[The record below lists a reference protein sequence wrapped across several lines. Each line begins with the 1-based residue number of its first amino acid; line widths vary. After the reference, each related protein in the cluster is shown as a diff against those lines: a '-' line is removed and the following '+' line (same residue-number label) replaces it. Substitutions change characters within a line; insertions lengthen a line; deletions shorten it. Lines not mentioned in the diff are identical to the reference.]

1 MLGVTV
7 QVQID
12 TFKEILGVVDR
23 FHTGGGDEIF
33 TPPNIV
39 QDMLD
44 LLPESVW
51 NSKTRFLDICCKS
64 GNFLIEIYNRLDRI
78 LSSDNN
84 FKDPVKR
91 RKHILENQ
99 IYGIC
104 NDDFEEMLI
113 KRRILGDAF
122 SDNDNIST
130 VAYVH
135 PVSGASKQ
143 FRELAQLSKQKTLKK
158 REEQLGYL
166 KDAIKEKFKQMDFDV
181 VVGNPPY
188 NNDMYLD
195 FVMIGHELA
204 KQFTLMITPAKWQA
218 KGGGQNDLFRKTIV
232 PYMSKIVYYPVAFE
246 IFDILE
252 PGGVS
257 YYLIDKSIHQ
267 LKQIT
272 NICDTYSLMQMT
284 KIKKIDSD
292 QVLLNCADSI
302 IRKTSKNKKLNFRLN
317 DMSKT
322 YRVVA
327 VTKAPGMTHARHKD
341 TPVYITSI
349 LSIRDDYYGREK
361 DRISIFSTNDFSEAE
376 QFVQY
381 MYRRLPRFLFLAQ
394 VCKLTGVYNNYDWR
408 FVPDPGAFDHIF
420 TDEELYKKYNLTDD
434 EIKLIESVI
443 KERK

>member
-1 MLGVTV
+1 MKKTNKIDKGGV

-12 TFKEILGVVDR
+12 TFKEILGDVDR
-23 FHTGGGDEIF
+23 FQTGSGDEIF

-39 QDMLD
+39 QNMLD

-64 GNFLIEIYNRLDRI
+64 GNFLVEIYNRLDRI

-104 NDDFEEMLI
+104 TDSFEEMMI
-113 KRRILGDAF
+113 KRRMLGDPF
-122 SDNDNIST
+122 SDNENIST
-130 VAYVH
+130 IAYVH

-195 FVMIGHELA
+195 FVMIGHKLA

-218 KGGGQNDLFRKTIV
+218 KRGGGKTTSSV
-232 PYMSKIVYYPVAFE
+232 K
-246 IFDILE
+246 
-252 PGGVS
+252 
-257 YYLIDKSIHQ
+257 Q
-267 LKQIT
+267 L
-272 NICDTYSLMQMT
+272 C
-284 KIKKIDSD
+284 
-292 QVLLNCADSI
+292 
-302 IRKTSKNKKLNFRLN
+302 
-317 DMSKT
+317 
-322 YRVVA
+322 
-327 VTKAPGMTHARHKD
+327 
-341 TPVYITSI
+341 
-349 LSIRDDYYGREK
+349 
-361 DRISIFSTNDFSEAE
+361 RI
-376 QFVQY
+376 
-381 MYRRLPRFLFLAQ
+381 
-394 VCKLTGVYNNYDWR
+394 
-408 FVPDPGAFDHIF
+408 
-420 TDEELYKKYNLTDD
+420 
-434 EIKLIESVI
+434 
-443 KERK
+443 

>member
-1 MLGVTV
+1 
-7 QVQID
+7 
-12 TFKEILGVVDR
+12 
-23 FHTGGGDEIF
+23 
-33 TPPNIV
+33 
-39 QDMLD
+39 MLD

-78 LSSDNN
+78 LSSDDN
-84 FKDPVKR
+84 FKDSVKR

-104 NDDFEEMLI
+104 TDSFEEMMI
-113 KRRILGDAF
+113 KRRMLGDPF
-122 SDNDNIST
+122 SDNENIST
-130 VAYVH
+130 IAYVH

-143 FRELAQLSKQKTLKK
+143 FKELAQLSKQKTLKK
-158 REEQLGYL
+158 KEEQLGYL
-166 KDAIKEKFKQMDFDV
+166 KDAIKEKFKRMDFDV

-232 PYMSKIVYYPVAFE
+232 PYMSKIVYYPDAFE
-246 IFDILE
+246 LFNIREQEGITYFIIDNHLHNEKYIDVRCRDNKAFESCEIRNDISLTLY
-252 PGGVS
+252 GGGF
-257 YYLIDKSIHQ
+257 
-267 LKQIT
+267 
-272 NICDTYSLMQMT
+272 N
-284 KIKKIDSD
+284 
-292 QVLLNCADSI
+292 SI
-302 IRKTSKNKKLNFRLN
+302 IRKFSAGKMLSTVINDKSSTFLGLTDYGNVIGDIRVLAGEKISGYVSRSDLKTLKGLDKFKVTTNIMPVDVGFDKNGQLFGLSRTYILEPN
-317 DMSKT
+317 DVPKGSFIDLIHFD
-322 YRVVA
+322 
-327 VTKAPGMTHARHKD
+327 TKEQALSFQSYCNAR
-341 TPVYITSI
+341 PI
-349 LSIRDDYYGREK
+349 
-361 DRISIFSTNDFSEAE
+361 
-376 QFVQY
+376 
-381 MYRRLPRFLFLAQ
+381 RFLYFVGICGKAM
-394 VCKLTGVYNNYDWR
+394 NRRFWR

>member
-1 MLGVTV
+1 
-7 QVQID
+7 
-12 TFKEILGVVDR
+12 
-23 FHTGGGDEIF
+23 
-33 TPPNIV
+33 
-39 QDMLD
+39 MLD

-64 GNFLIEIYNRLDRI
+64 GNFLVEIYNRLDRI

-104 NDDFEEMLI
+104 TDSFEEMMI
-113 KRRILGDAF
+113 KRRMLGDPF
-122 SDNDNIST
+122 SDNENIST
-130 VAYVH
+130 IAYVH
-135 PVSGASKQ
+135 PVSRASKQ
-143 FRELAQLSKQKTLKK
+143 FKELAQISKQKTLEK
-158 REEQLGYL
+158 RKEQLGYL

-232 PYMSKIVYYPVAFE
+232 PYMSKIVYYPDCID
-246 IFDILE
+246 IFAIGE
-252 PGGVS
+252 VGGIQ
-257 YYLIDKSIHQ
+257 YYIIDK
-267 LKQIT
+267 
-272 NICDTYSLMQMT
+272 D
-284 KIKKIDSD
+284 
-292 QVLLNCADSI
+292 
-302 IRKTSKNKKLNFRLN
+302 
-317 DMSKT
+317 
-322 YRVVA
+322 
-327 VTKAPGMTHARHKD
+327 RHKAI
-341 TPVYITSI
+341 VEVKNRNNSFM
-349 LSIRDDYYGREK
+349 R
-361 DRISIFSTNDFSEAE
+361 
-376 QFVQY
+376 Q
-381 MYRRLPRFLFLAQ
+381 
-394 VCKLTGVYNNYDWR
+394 TGVYTNNLLDTYAYSIVNKLGKIKPFYSTWQYKADDKFNIQICKNVGTTSGHGNQCLFSKSEYKTKMLSDPAIVPNKLGCDNQHKIVKTGDLQLCESVDSYLATKFVRFLVYLGKCGNTLGNPETWR

-434 EIKLIESVI
+434 EIKLVESVI

>member
-1 MLGVTV
+1 
-7 QVQID
+7 
-12 TFKEILGVVDR
+12 
-23 FHTGGGDEIF
+23 
-33 TPPNIV
+33 
-39 QDMLD
+39 MLD

-64 GNFLIEIYNRLDRI
+64 GNFLVEIYNRLDRI

-104 NDDFEEMLI
+104 TDSFEEMMV
-113 KRRILGDAF
+113 KRRMLGDPF
-122 SDNDNIST
+122 SDNENIST
-130 VAYVH
+130 IAYVH

-143 FRELAQLSKQKTLKK
+143 FRELAQLSKQKTLEK
-158 REEQLGYL
+158 RKEQLGYL

-195 FVMIGHELA
+195 FVMTGHTLA

-232 PYMSKIVYYPVAFE
+232 PYMSKIVYYPE
-246 IFDILE
+246 QTDLFDIQE
-252 PGGVS
+252 SDGIT
-257 YYLIDKSIHQ
+257 YYLLDAKEDPYTSIRNSSDDI
-267 LKQIT
+267 KAF
-272 NICDTYSLMQMT
+272 NSEATYNRNAILSIQ
-284 KIKKIDSD
+284 
-292 QVLLNCADSI
+292 LLNQANQI
-302 IRKTSKNKKLNFRLN
+302 IDKTSKHLKLNINQNIKLKQFCVAEARMFGWGTERVKSGVRFKSCKCYTNELKYN
-317 DMSKT
+317 VISLPTIIKHEDIDTLAKVRVITFTQDSEEECKSYVSYMESKFVKFLMLSG
-322 YRVVA
+322 RV
-327 VTKAPGMTHARHKD
+327 GSMT
-341 TPVYITSI
+341 
-349 LSIRDDYYGREK
+349 GREAK
-361 DRISIFSTNDFSEAE
+361 
-376 QFVQY
+376 
-381 MYRRLPRFLFLAQ
+381 
-394 VCKLTGVYNNYDWR
+394 R

>member
-1 MLGVTV
+1 
-7 QVQID
+7 
-12 TFKEILGVVDR
+12 
-23 FHTGGGDEIF
+23 
-33 TPPNIV
+33 
-39 QDMLD
+39 MLD

-104 NDDFEEMLI
+104 TDSFEEMMV
-113 KRRILGDAF
+113 KRRMLGDPF
-122 SDNDNIST
+122 SDNENIST
-130 VAYVH
+130 IAYVH

-143 FRELAQLSKQKTLKK
+143 FRELAQLSKQKTLEK
-158 REEQLGYL
+158 RKEQLGYL

-188 NNDMYLD
+188 NNDMYLS
-195 FVMIGHELA
+195 FVMAGHELA

-218 KGGGQNDLFRKTIV
+218 KGGGQNEEFRKNIV
-232 PYMSKIVYYPVAFE
+232 PYMNKIVYYPDE
-246 IFDILE
+246 RDIFDIGCS
-252 PGGVS
+252 GGIA
-257 YYLIDKSIHQ
+257 YYLVHKVETKVKYIQNISKLSWIDNSVE
-267 LKQIT
+267 
-272 NICDTYSLMQMT
+272 NRE
-284 KIKKIDSD
+284 
-292 QVLLNCADSI
+292 LNGCLNNTGYSI
-302 IRKTSKNKKLNFRLN
+302 INKLNGYSKLKFGYYAENKKYRFRFSKLFSDRNIHEKNLVLNPPYIEDRDKPQNFSANYPIRFSSDN
-317 DMSKT
+317 IDEVKSFISYIYSKF
-322 YRVVA
+322 A
-327 VTKAPGMTHARHKD
+327 
-341 TPVYITSI
+341 
-349 LSIRDDYYGREK
+349 
-361 DRISIFSTNDFSEAE
+361 
-376 QFVQY
+376 
-381 MYRRLPRFLFLAQ
+381 RFLVIVGLCSTEMASDY
-394 VCKLTGVYNNYDWR
+394 VWR

>member
-12 TFKEILGVVDR
+12 TFKEILGDVDR
-23 FHTGGGDEIF
+23 FKINNSDEIF

-64 GNFLIEIYNRLDRI
+64 GNFLVEIYNRLDRI

-104 NDDFEEMLI
+104 TDSFEEMVV
-113 KRRILGDAF
+113 KRRMTGDSF
-122 SDNDNIST
+122 SDNENIST
-130 VAYVH
+130 IAYVH

-143 FRELAQLSKQKTLKK
+143 FKELVQLKK
-158 REEQLGYL
+158 YKTQKEQEQAFGQIQYAL
-166 KDAIKEKFKQMDFDV
+166 KEKFKQMDFDV

-188 NNDMYLD
+188 NNDMYLS
-195 FVMIGHELA
+195 FVMIGHKLA

-218 KGGGQNDLFRKTIV
+218 KGGGQNDLFRKEVV
-232 PYMSKIVYYPVAFE
+232 PYMSKIVFYPDSRDV
-246 IFDILE
+246 FDIQLQ
-252 PGGVS
+252 GGIS
-257 YYLIDKSIHQ
+257 YYLVGEHIEIEKKLNVYCSINKQLESERNETCDGRIIFSNIVRRIIDKVSVENN
-267 LKQIT
+267 LKYQRDRNLDNKYVVAIT
-272 NICDTYSLMQMT
+272 NVYVGGGFLSKNSGNTLMIIQPYKQTNRNKRNADTT
-284 KIKKIDSD
+284 
-292 QVLLNCADSI
+292 LLISFDDESCADSYI
-302 IRKTSKNKKLNFRLN
+302 QYINSRL
-317 DMSKT
+317 
-322 YRVVA
+322 
-327 VTKAPGMTHARHKD
+327 
-341 TPVYITSI
+341 I
-349 LSIRDDYYGREK
+349 
-361 DRISIFSTNDFSEAE
+361 
-376 QFVQY
+376 
-381 MYRRLPRFLFLAQ
+381 RFLFFVSCCGMHL
-394 VCKLTGVYNNYDWR
+394 NNDYSWR